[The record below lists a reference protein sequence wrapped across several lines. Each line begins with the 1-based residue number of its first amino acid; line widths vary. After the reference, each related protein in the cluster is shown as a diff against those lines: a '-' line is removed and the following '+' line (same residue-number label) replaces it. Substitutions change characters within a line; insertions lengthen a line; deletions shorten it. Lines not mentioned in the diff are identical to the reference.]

1 MDNTLTA
8 QTWTSTKYPHP
19 DDCENNI
26 FARIERKVNDIKR
39 RYPEAIDTAKS
50 AALDAAPD
58 LDAIE
63 DALDNL
69 IAAMDD
75 TDRLADDRSPATAAA
90 LEIEARAFQSFY
102 ATVED

>member
-1 MDNTLTA
+1 MTT
-8 QTWTSTKYPHP
+8 TYTTTCTKYPHP
-19 DDCENNI
+19 EDESNNI
-26 FARIERKVNDIKR
+26 FSRIERKVSDIKR
-39 RYPEAIDTAKS
+39 RYPEAVDTAKS

-75 TDRLADDRSPATAAA
+75 VDHLIDTDNRPAVAAA
-90 LEIEARAFQSFY
+90 LKIKDMARAAY
-102 ATVED
+102 IATLE

>member
-1 MDNTLTA
+1 MTT
-8 QTWTSTKYPHP
+8 TYTTTCTKYPHP
-19 DDCENNI
+19 EDESNNI
-26 FARIERKVNDIKR
+26 FSRIERKVNDIKR
-39 RYPEAIDTAKS
+39 RYPEAVDTAKS
-50 AALDAAPD
+50 RTLDAAPD

-75 TDRLADDRSPATAAA
+75 VDHLIDTDNRPAVAAA

>member
-1 MDNTLTA
+1 MDNTMT
-8 QTWTSTKYPHP
+8 TTVVCTRYPHP
-19 DDCENNI
+19 DECENNI
-26 FARIERKVNDIKR
+26 FARIERKVTDIKR
-39 RYPEAIDTAKS
+39 RYPEAVDTAKS
-50 AALDAAPD
+50 AALDNAPD

-75 TDRLADDRSPATAAA
+75 VDRLADDRSPATAAA
-90 LEIEARAFQSFY
+90 MEIEARAFQSFY

>member
-1 MDNTLTA
+1 MTT
-8 QTWTSTKYPHP
+8 TYTTTCTKYPHP
-19 DDCENNI
+19 DDDRNNI
-26 FARIERKVNDIKR
+26 FSRIERKVSDIKR
-39 RYPEAIDTAKS
+39 RYPEAVDTAKS

-75 TDRLADDRSPATAAA
+75 VDHLIDTDNRPAVAAA
-90 LEIEARAFQSFY
+90 LKIKDMARAAY
-102 ATVED
+102 IATLE

>member
-1 MDNTLTA
+1 MDAPTYT
-8 QTWTSTKYPHP
+8 TTCTKYPHP
-19 DDCENNI
+19 DDDRNNI
-26 FARIERKVNDIKR
+26 FDRIERKVNDIKR
-39 RYPEAIDTAKS
+39 RYPEAVDTAKS

-58 LDAIE
+58 LGAIE

-69 IAAMDD
+69 IAAMDYV
-75 TDRLADDRSPATAAA
+75 DRLADDRSPATAAA

>member
-1 MDNTLTA
+1 MTT
-8 QTWTSTKYPHP
+8 TYTTTCTKYPHP
-19 DDCENNI
+19 EDESNNI
-26 FARIERKVNDIKR
+26 FSRIERKVSDIKR
-39 RYPEAIDTAKS
+39 RFPEAVDTAKS

-75 TDRLADDRSPATAAA
+75 VDHLIDTDNRPAVAAA
-90 LEIEARAFQSFY
+90 LKIKDMARAAY
-102 ATVED
+102 IATLE

>member
-1 MDNTLTA
+1 MDTPTY
-8 QTWTSTKYPHP
+8 TTVCSKYPHP
-19 DDCENNI
+19 EDESNNI
-26 FARIERKVNDIKR
+26 FSRIERKVNDIKR
-39 RYPEAIDTAKS
+39 RYPEAVDTAKS

-69 IAAMDD
+69 IAAMDYV
-75 TDRLADDRSPATAAA
+75 DRLADDHSPATAAA

>member
-1 MDNTLTA
+1 MTT
-8 QTWTSTKYPHP
+8 TYTTTCTRYPHP
-19 DDCENNI
+19 EDESNNI
-26 FARIERKVNDIKR
+26 FSRIERKVSDIKR
-39 RYPEAIDTAKS
+39 RYPEAVDTAKS

-58 LDAIE
+58 LGAIE

-69 IAAMDD
+69 IAAMDYV
-75 TDRLADDRSPATAAA
+75 DRLADDRSPATAAA

>member
-1 MDNTLTA
+1 MTT
-8 QTWTSTKYPHP
+8 TYTTTCTKYPHP
-19 DDCENNI
+19 EDESNNI
-26 FARIERKVNDIKR
+26 FSRIERKVSDIKR
-39 RYPEAIDTAKS
+39 RYPEAVDTAKS

-58 LDAIE
+58 LGAIE

-69 IAAMDD
+69 IAAMDYV
-75 TDRLADDRSPATAAA
+75 DRLADDRSPATAAA

>member
-1 MDNTLTA
+1 MTT
-8 QTWTSTKYPHP
+8 TYTTTCTKYPHP
-19 DDCENNI
+19 EDESNNI
-26 FARIERKVNDIKR
+26 FSRIERKVNDIKR
-39 RYPEAIDTAKS
+39 RYPEAVDTAKS

-58 LDAIE
+58 LGAIE

-69 IAAMDD
+69 IAAMDYV
-75 TDRLADDRSPATAAA
+75 DRLADDRSPATAAA

>member
-1 MDNTLTA
+1 MDTPTY
-8 QTWTSTKYPHP
+8 TTVCSKYPHP
-19 DDCENNI
+19 EDESNNI
-26 FARIERKVNDIKR
+26 FSRIERKVNDIKR
-39 RYPEAIDTAKS
+39 RYPESVDTAKS

-75 TDRLADDRSPATAAA
+75 VDHLIDTDNRPAVAAA
-90 LEIEARAFQSFY
+90 LKIKDMARAAY
-102 ATVED
+102 IATLE

>member
-1 MDNTLTA
+1 MTT
-8 QTWTSTKYPHP
+8 TYTTTCTRYPHP
-19 DDCENNI
+19 DDDRNNI
-26 FARIERKVNDIKR
+26 FDRIERKVSDIKR
-39 RYPEAIDTAKS
+39 RYPEAVDTAKS

-58 LDAIE
+58 LGAIE

-69 IAAMDD
+69 IAAMDYV
-75 TDRLADDRSPATAAA
+75 DRLADDRSPATAAA

>member
-1 MDNTLTA
+1 MTT
-8 QTWTSTKYPHP
+8 TYTTTCTKYPHP
-19 DDCENNI
+19 EDESNNI
-26 FARIERKVNDIKR
+26 FSRIERKVNDIKR
-39 RYPEAIDTAKS
+39 RYPEAVDTAKS

-75 TDRLADDRSPATAAA
+75 VDHLIDTDNRPAVAAA
-90 LEIEARAFQSFY
+90 LKIKDMARAAY
-102 ATVED
+102 IATLE

>member
-1 MDNTLTA
+1 MTT
-8 QTWTSTKYPHP
+8 TYTTTCTRYPHP
-19 DDCENNI
+19 DDDRNGI
-26 FARIERKVNDIKR
+26 YDRIERKVNDIKR
-39 RYPEAIDTAKS
+39 RYPEAVDTAKS

-75 TDRLADDRSPATAAA
+75 VDRLADDRSPATAAA
-90 LEIEARAFQSFY
+90 LEIEARAFSAYY

>member
-8 QTWTSTKYPHP
+8 PTVTTWKYPHP
-19 DDCENNI
+19 DDCENGI
-26 FARIERKVNDIKR
+26 YARIERKVNDIKR
-39 RYPEAIDTAKS
+39 RYPEAVDTAKS

-75 TDRLADDRSPATAAA
+75 TDRLADDHSPATAAA
-90 LEIEARAFQSFY
+90 LAIEARAFSAYY
-102 ATVED
+102 ATIED

>member
-1 MDNTLTA
+1 MTT
-8 QTWTSTKYPHP
+8 TYTTTCTRYPHP
-19 DDCENNI
+19 DDDRNNI
-26 FARIERKVNDIKR
+26 FDRIERKVSDIKR
-39 RYPEAIDTAKS
+39 RYPEAVDTAKS

-69 IAAMDD
+69 IAAMDEV
-75 TDRLADDRSPATAAA
+75 DRLADDHSPATAAA